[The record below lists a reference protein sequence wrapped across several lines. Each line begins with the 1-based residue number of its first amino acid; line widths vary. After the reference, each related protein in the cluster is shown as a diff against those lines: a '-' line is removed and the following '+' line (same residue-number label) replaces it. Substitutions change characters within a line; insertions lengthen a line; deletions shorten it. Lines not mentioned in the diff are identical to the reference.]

1 MQKTVKIV
9 NSVVFE
15 NRPTHTHDLIGLE
28 LPLRE
33 RGLNWTGSLTM
44 GFSKPM
50 QGRVAYFPQE
60 SFFFVSE
67 ISSTASSDTMKRKGS
82 EGLCRVWWQAS
93 M

>member
-1 MQKTVKIV
+1 MQKNVKMV

-50 QGRVAYFPQE
+50 
-60 SFFFVSE
+60 
-67 ISSTASSDTMKRKGS
+67 
-82 EGLCRVWWQAS
+82 
-93 M
+93 